1 MKRRHYHFAASLV
14 LGLWLGVGPQ
24 AAERDPQAL
33 GALQAMGKYLH
44 GLSHFTLAADS
55 ETDQTLDTGQVVE
68 FHHRTDM
75 LVVQPDKLHVS
86 VQQPTSA
93 RQFFYDGKQFA
104 LYDGQYGYY
113 TNGPAPAT
121 IDALLDEINAR
132 YGIELPL
139 ADLFRW
145 STTTADEVGIS
156 DALVIGDERLNGYTC
171 THYAYR
177 QPDVDWQLWMRKGA
191 EPLPCRL
198 VISRRDVPERP
209 RHSVDFEWDLEHVP
223 ATGSFAFVP
232 PANAHQ
238 VPLQRLAVPGGEE
251 VQP

>member
-1 MKRRHYHFAASLV
+1 MKPPYRLIASLL
-14 LGLWLGVGPQ
+14 LGLCLASGAQ

-33 GALQAMGKYLH
+33 KVLETMGTYLH
-44 GLSHFTLAADS
+44 GLPHFALGADS
-55 ETDQTLDTGQVVE
+55 ETDQTLDSDQVVE
-68 FHHRTDM
+68 FHHRTDV
-75 LVVQPDKLHVS
+75 LVVQPDKLQIS

-121 IDALLDEINAR
+121 IDALMDDIAAR

-145 STTTADEVGIS
+145 GKTTADEVGIS
-156 DALVIGDERLNGYTC
+156 DALVIGDEQLNGYTC

-177 QPDVDWQLWMRKGA
+177 QPDVDWQLWVRKGPA
-191 EPLPCRL
+191 PLPCRL

-209 RHSVDFEWDLEHVP
+209 RHSVDFDWDLDRVP
-223 ATGSFAFVP
+223 APGSFTFVP

-238 VPLQRLAVPGGEE
+238 VPLQRLAPPSRQE